1 MDLPLGVGSDVR
13 QGRTRSS
20 RCAGQQE
27 IKSYPEIDSRVG
39 NRWHGRIVGPA
50 TCRPSPRLCR
60 ELIGVDCGVM
70 EEFGQFTARV

>member
-50 TCRPSPRLCR
+50 T
-60 ELIGVDCGVM
+60 VV
-70 EEFGQFTARV
+70 QTVTAALSRTDRR

>member
-1 MDLPLGVGSDVR
+1 MDLTLGVGSDVR

-27 IKSYPEIDSRVG
+27 IKPYPEIDSRVG

-50 TCRPSPRLCR
+50 PRHGLALRNHSLPSLYRWLN
-60 ELIGVDCGVM
+60 
-70 EEFGQFTARV
+70 